1 MAFWSGEKLEAELKS
16 LITPF
21 DVNAIDCAAYTLRV
35 GNEVY
40 VSPDKAVPDPSRHTK
55 QKLAERQGF
64 TIPPG
69 QFAFLSTKETVE
81 VPDTAIAFISM
92 KARLKFRGL
101 VNISGFHVD
110 PGYRGELVFS
120 VLNAGP
126 TPLHLEEGQELFLI
140 WYSDLD
146 RQTARKKKPSDGFGG
161 IDTHLVNNISGEI
174 LSLQSLS
181 EAQRALEKDLRGE
194 LAEQKRLVSNLKIL
208 LRIFITAV
216 VGLILWQARGLLP
229 PVSPS

>member
-1 MAFWSGEKLEAELKS
+1 
-16 LITPF
+16 
-21 DVNAIDCAAYTLRV
+21 
-35 GNEVY
+35 
-40 VSPDKAVPDPSRHTK
+40 
-55 QKLAERQGF
+55 
-64 TIPPG
+64 
-69 QFAFLSTKETVE
+69 
-81 VPDTAIAFISM
+81 M

-146 RQTARKKKPSDGFGG
+146 RKTARKKKLSDGFRG
-161 IDTHLVNNISGEI
+161 IDTQLVNNISGEI

-181 EAQRALEKDLRGE
+181 EAQRALEKDLRSE
-194 LAEQKRLVSNLKIL
+194 LAEQKRRVSNLNIL

-216 VGLILWQARGLLP
+216 VGLILWQARDLLP
-229 PVSPS
+229 PVPPP